1 MTVLS
6 PLLILALAGMALA
19 GLLVALGYFL
29 KFERLPSSPADAALV
44 FGAGLEWKALARVQ
58 HAASLYHRQQVR
70 WLIVSGGVPF
80 PGTGLSE
87 AEYFRRQLMQLGV
100 PSSQI
105 LLEERATN
113 TAENAAF
120 AYPILAQHGFRRVIL
135 VMSDF
140 EGVRCH
146 LTARRAWWGKGIQVY
161 NSHAPTPGH
170 WSPWGWW
177 LSREGVPF
185 VPLPT
190 VALPVPDRKTGAQ
203 PHPGALNCRQA
214 WGSRPCWCSVQFV
227 TTFPRFYGCCYNWAS
242 LPKSLVEMS
251 FYP

>member
-120 AYPILAQHGFRRVIL
+120 AYPILAQHDFRRVIL

-161 NSHAPTPGH
+161 NSHAPSPGH

-177 LSREGVPF
+177 LSREGWRLSGYAVSRLFRYRLWPYLF
-185 VPLPT
+185 RTEKQGPSPT
-190 VALPVPDRKTGAQ
+190 PEP
-203 PHPGALNCRQA
+203 
-214 WGSRPCWCSVQFV
+214 
-227 TTFPRFYGCCYNWAS
+227 
-242 LPKSLVEMS
+242 
-251 FYP
+251 